1 MSSLT
6 RTVWVHINP
15 ERAREFLSR
24 NKNNRPFK
32 KDHGASLSLAFS
44 RGEYRETH
52 QGIAFDEDG
61 NLLDG
66 QHRLWAIA
74 QQPDGFSVRMLVTS
88 GLPRQQAWD
97 AIDVFTARRTAAD
110 VLGIHTGLAA
120 VCNLAVRLINGNGKG
135 ITPTLIAPVVEDF
148 EADWLMLSSVSG
160 VKVKILSSSAMRLA
174 ALCVMGIYPNE
185 KHSIKDLYGAVL
197 AGDFE
202 NMTKLAQAAYRAWAQ
217 GTWAKYTDM
226 EVLARGFRM
235 LTPRFDDPSKL
246 QVRNSSVVLDEIRMH
261 LEERFPHLRTP

>member
-1 MSSLT
+1 MSNNV
-6 RTVWVHINP
+6 RTQWVHINP
-15 ERAREFLSR
+15 ALAREFLSR

-32 KDHGASLSLAFS
+32 KDHGASLSLAFA

-74 QQPDGFSVRMLVTS
+74 QQSDDFSVRMLVTYN
-88 GLPRQQAWD
+88 LPRNQAWD
-97 AIDVFTARRTAAD
+97 AIDVYTARRTAAD
-110 VLGIHTGLAA
+110 VLGINSGLAA
-120 VCNLAVRLINGNGKG
+120 VCNLAVRVVFGHCRGV
-135 ITPTLIAPVVEDF
+135 TPSLLAPVAEGFD
-148 EADWLMLSSVSG
+148 ADWRMLANIG
-160 VKVKILSSSAMRLA
+160 GTKVKTWSSRAMRLA
-174 ALCVMGIYPNE
+174 AMSVMGMYPNE
-185 KHSIKDLYGAVL
+185 KERITNLYEAVL
-197 AGDFE
+197 SGDFE

-217 GTWAKYTDM
+217 GAWAKYTDM

-246 QVRNSSVVLDEIRMH
+246 QVRNSLVVLDEIRMH
-261 LEERFPHLRTP
+261 LEKRFPHLRTP